1 MGQTSQTRTYHP
13 EASVVFLKTK
23 ECFGGLS
30 NMSTNFPL
38 RVNKICI
45 HTSEALYQACRFPH
59 LPDVQAKIINERSPM
74 TAKMRGKPHRN
85 QSRADWGA
93 VRVKIM
99 RWCLRVKLAQ
109 NWKVFGELLLE
120 TGDQPI
126 VERSHRDD
134 FWGAKVDDG
143 LLIGMNVLGRLLM
156 ELREQLAADTG
167 EHLKV
172 VEPLPI
178 PEFLLFQQ
186 PIKTVFGDE
195 NYKYPVSG
203 DNQDTLGTTTPALA
217 DGPQISFL
225 DQSIDSQNQADIRCP
240 KSLISDRNKGLQ
252 PYPSY
257 QDSGL
262 PWINELPTHWKIQRT
277 KTILKER
284 SKKGHPDEP
293 LLAATQ
299 SKGVVRKEQYE
310 NRTVMA
316 LKDLH
321 LLKLVRVDDFVISL
335 RSFQG
340 GIEYARTQGII
351 SPAYTILYAK
361 HPGNHSYLAHL
372 FKSKPYIEN
381 LELFVTGIRQGQNID
396 YEKLGRS
403 GLPLPPLP
411 EQTAI
416 VRYLDYVDR
425 RVRRF
430 VRAKEKLIGL
440 LDEQK
445 QVIIHRAVT
454 RGLDPDVPLKPS
466 GVEWL
471 GEVPEHW
478 EVIPLKRIVWFNSGA
493 GFPISLQGRTDEEIL
508 FVKVSDM
515 NILGNEYKIT
525 RSVNTVSR
533 DVAHNLG
540 AYVFQKNA
548 IIFPKVGGALLTNK
562 RRMLLQ
568 DTCIDNNLM
577 GCVVTGAD
585 VNFAFRILL
594 WLDLGRLAKPGPV
607 PAISEGEVRE
617 IRIPLPPRSE
627 QTAIVEYL
635 DKATADIDT
644 AITRARREVELLNE
658 YRTRLIA
665 DVVTGKLD
673 VREAAAQLPDETGE
687 PEPP

>member
-1 MGQTSQTRTYHP
+1 MIADLKPYSAIKDSSIEWLGDVPEHWKVVPLKRIGRFNSGAGFPIALQGRTD
-13 EASVVFLKTK
+13 EEILFVKVSDMNILGN
-23 ECFGGLS
+23 E
-30 NMSTNFPL
+30 
-38 RVNKICI
+38 NKIIRSANTVSRDVAHNLGAYVFQKNTIIFPKVGGALLTNKRRILFQETCI
-45 HTSEALYQACRFPH
+45 DNNLMGCIVTGA
-59 LPDVQAKIINERSPM
+59 DVHFTFRI
-74 TAKMRGKPHRN
+74 
-85 QSRADWGA
+85 
-93 VRVKIM
+93 
-99 RWCLRVKLAQ
+99 
-109 NWKVFGELLLE
+109 LLWL
-120 TGDQPI
+120 D
-126 VERSHRDD
+126 
-134 FWGAKVDDG
+134 
-143 LLIGMNVLGRLLM
+143 LGRLAKPGPVPAIS
-156 ELREQLAADTG
+156 EGEVREIRI
-167 EHLKV
+167 
-172 VEPLPI
+172 PI
-178 PEFLLFQQ
+178 
-186 PIKTVFGDE
+186 
-195 NYKYPVSG
+195 
-203 DNQDTLGTTTPALA
+203 
-217 DGPQISFL
+217 
-225 DQSIDSQNQADIRCP
+225 
-240 KSLISDRNKGLQ
+240 
-252 PYPSY
+252 
-257 QDSGL
+257 
-262 PWINELPTHWKIQRT
+262 
-277 KTILKER
+277 
-284 SKKGHPDEP
+284 
-293 LLAATQ
+293 
-299 SKGVVRKEQYE
+299 
-310 NRTVMA
+310 
-316 LKDLH
+316 
-321 LLKLVRVDDFVISL
+321 
-335 RSFQG
+335 
-340 GIEYARTQGII
+340 
-351 SPAYTILYAK
+351 
-361 HPGNHSYLAHL
+361 
-372 FKSKPYIEN
+372 
-381 LELFVTGIRQGQNID
+381 
-396 YEKLGRS
+396 
-403 GLPLPPLP
+403 PPLP

-440 LDEQK
+440 LEEQK
-445 QVIIHRAVT
+445 QVIIHRVVT
-454 RGLDPDVPLKPS
+454 RGLDPDVPLKSS

-471 GEVPEHW
+471 GDVPEHW

-627 QTAIVEYL
+627 QTAIVKYL

-687 PEPP
+687 PELPDENDAPTGSEADGGEDD